1 MTSTPI
7 VTKLK
12 NNFSV
17 ISERVPDVN
26 SVGINIWVAAGSRHE
41 TDDKI
46 GLAHFLEHM
55 AFKGTSTR
63 SALDIAKT
71 FDVIGGNFNAYTDKE
86 HTVYHVKVM
95 KNDAQVA
102 LEVLA
107 DIIINSTFPDEEI
120 GREKDVVL
128 QEIYQTNDSPSS
140 LIFDKYLEAAYGNG
154 QIFGRSILGSED
166 SVRNFS
172 KSDLV
177 EHMRKHY
184 FSGNMILSLAGDLSH
199 DEVLRMSQAF
209 EQVQDREGAGVTAST
224 YTGGEYLEE
233 RDLEQVNI
241 MLGFPGVDYNDHRY
255 YHMQV
260 LDSILGNGLSSR
272 LFQEVREKLG
282 LVYSISSFNIS
293 YSDSGIFSIHAATD
307 SGKLPTLIKTVT
319 TELKKLPHDVT
330 EAELTRTKS
339 KLVSEVLMSREST
352 VAKSEATGYHYTH
365 HGRYISKEEIIQK
378 INAVSLDDVKSAAEF
393 LLSSRSNMTLAAI
406 GKLGPLE
413 NGYREKISSMLS

>member
-1 MTSTPI
+1 M
-7 VTKLK
+7 TKLK

-95 KNDAQVA
+95 KKDAQVA

-120 GREKDVVL
+120 EREKDVVL

-140 LIFDKYLEAAYGNG
+140 LIFDKYMEAAYGNE

-172 KSDLV
+172 RNDLV

-199 DEVLRMSQAF
+199 DEVLRMSEAF
-209 EQVQDREGAGVTAST
+209 EQVQDSKGATATAST

-293 YSDSGIFSIHAATD
+293 YSDSGIFCIHAATD
-307 SGKLPTLIKTVT
+307 SGKLPTLLKTVT
-319 TELKKLPHDVT
+319 AELKKLPCDVT

-378 INAVSLDDVKSAAEF
+378 INDVSLNDVKSAGEF
-393 LLSSRSNMTLAAI
+393 LLGSRSNMTLAAI

-413 NGYREKISSMLS
+413 KGYREKISSMLS